1 MARQVHDRSPWRL
14 EPGVSFLNHGSF
26 GACPEP
32 VLEAQ
37 RAWRDRMERQPARFL
52 ARELE
57 AELDSAR
64 REVAIFV
71 NADPDGLA
79 FVPNATAGVST
90 VLASLRFEP
99 GDELLACDHEY
110 NATLNAMRVTAAR
123 YAATVTLARVP
134 FPIVDAGQVV
144 QAYLDAVTPRT

>member
-1 MARQVHDRSPWRL
+1 MASRIHDRSPWRL
-14 EPGVSFLNHGSF
+14 EGDVSFLNHGGF

-37 RAWRDRMERQPARFL
+37 RAWRDRMERQPVRFL

-57 AELDSAR
+57 PELDAAR
-64 REVAIFV
+64 HEVAIFL

-79 FVPNATAGVST
+79 FVTNATAGVST
-90 VLASLRFEP
+90 VLASLRLEP

-110 NATLNAMRVTAAR
+110 NATLNALRATAER
-123 YAATVTLARVP
+123 YGATVKV
-134 FPIVDAGQVV
+134 
-144 QAYLDAVTPRT
+144 

>member
-1 MARQVHDRSPWRL
+1 ASRSGRSSSGASVGRGVSRAPGGPGSCRRASTSPPHRPGMASRSRCREREGMAGRIHDRAPWRL
-14 EPGVSFLNHGSF
+14 EGDVSFLNHGSF

-37 RAWRDRMERQPARFL
+37 RAWRDRMERQPVRFM

-57 AELDSAR
+57 GELDAAR
-64 REVAIFV
+64 HEVALFL

-90 VLASLRFEP
+90 ILA
-99 GDELLACDHEY
+99 
-110 NATLNAMRVTAAR
+110 
-123 YAATVTLARVP
+123 
-134 FPIVDAGQVV
+134 
-144 QAYLDAVTPRT
+144 

>member
-14 EPGVSFLNHGSF
+14 EPGVSYLNHGSF

-37 RAWRDRMERQPARFL
+37 RAWRDRMERQPVRFL
-52 ARELE
+52 ARALESEL
-57 AELDSAR
+57 AAAR
-64 REVAIFV
+64 GEVAIFL

-79 FVPNATAGVST
+79 FVPNSTSAVST

-99 GDELLACDHEY
+99 GDELLAS
-110 NATLNAMRVTAAR
+110 
-123 YAATVTLARVP
+123 
-134 FPIVDAGQVV
+134 
-144 QAYLDAVTPRT
+144 